1 MMGRPDGRLR
11 PLLSLATLSIL
22 ALAIPASPALAH
34 AIAERYDLPVP
45 LGFYI
50 AGATTVVAVTF
61 LITAVFVYAVPG
73 ATHGAG
79 RGLRLP
85 GSHVLRHPAAI
96 TLLQVS
102 GVVALVAVIAT
113 GLFGNQHPARNLGPT
128 LLWVMW
134 WCGFSLFVA
143 CVANPWSALNP
154 WRTLFV
160 AYEAVSEPR
169 IGRPYPKQ
177 WAEWPAVGM
186 LLVFVWIELVSPFS
200 SSPYILAALT
210 LAYSAVTF
218 AGMWT
223 FGRETWLERGEV
235 FTLVF
240 RMLGTFS
247 PIAPT
252 REGEGKSRRPGLV
265 LRGWSEPLRHEDEPP
280 SMALVALVLLL
291 LSSVLFDGLLGTAL
305 WRSIDPW
312 LPQQA
317 EGLIASTIGLMATWG
332 FFLGAYLIT
341 CAAMRWFLGS
351 AFSACLVARVYVLT
365 LVPIAV
371 GYNIAHNYSYLLIQG
386 QAFLALLSDPFG
398 FGWNLFGTAGW
409 QPDLTVVDARTIWY
423 VAVGAIVIGHIIAV
437 YLAHI
442 VALRISP
449 TRQLAIRSLYPMT
462 VLMVLYTGAS
472 LSILAEPIVRFSM
485 PDPSYS
491 LRFTPPTSAQQRN
504 SPGRSDPKGALS
516 RITGA
521 SPRTC

>member
-1 MMGRPDGRLR
+1 MRDWPDGRVKQ
-11 PLLSLATLSIL
+11 LLAIAALTIL
-22 ALAIPASPALAH
+22 ALAIPGSPALAH

-73 ATHGAG
+73 AGHGSG

-85 GSHVLRHPAAI
+85 GSQILTHPAAVA
-96 TLLQVS
+96 LLQAV
-102 GVVALVAVIAT
+102 GVTALLAIIAT

-143 CVANPWSALNP
+143 CVANPWPALNP
-154 WRTLFV
+154 WRTLFA
-160 AYEAVSEPR
+160 AYEAISGPR
-169 IGRPYPKQ
+169 RGRAYPQ
-177 WAEWPAVGM
+177 RWAEWPAVGM
-186 LLVFVWIELVSPFS
+186 LLVFVWIELVSAFG
-200 SSPYILAALT
+200 SSPYILAVLALV
-210 LAYSAVTF
+210 YSALTF
-218 AGMWT
+218 AGMWI
-223 FGRETWLERGEV
+223 FGRDTWLERGEV

-240 RMLGTFS
+240 RTLGTFA
-247 PIAPT
+247 PIAAAN
-252 REGEGKSRRPGLV
+252 ESGGKGTRPGLV
-265 LRGWSEPLRHEDEPP
+265 LRGWSAPLRDKGEPP

-305 WRSIDPW
+305 WRSIEPW

-317 EGLIASTIGLMATWG
+317 DGLIASTIGLIATWG

-341 CAAMRWFLGS
+341 CAAMRWFLDPGIS
-351 AFSACLVARVYVLT
+351 ASLVARLYVLT

-398 FGWNLFGTAGW
+398 FGWNLLGTAGW

-442 VALRISP
+442 VALRVSP
-449 TRQLAIRSLYPMT
+449 TRQSAVRSLYPMT

-485 PDPSYS
+485 PDPNYSSYS
-491 LRFTPPTSAQQRN
+491 VRILDA
-504 SPGRSDPKGALS
+504 RS
-516 RITGA
+516 
-521 SPRTC
+521 

>member
-1 MMGRPDGRLR
+1 MTSWPDARRPTRI
-11 PLLSLATLSIL
+11 PVLAALA
-22 ALAIPASPALAH
+22 ALAIAPPLSPALAH

-50 AGATTVVAVTF
+50 AGATTVVAATF

-73 ATHGAG
+73 SAHGRTASVH
-79 RGLRLP
+79 LP
-85 GSHVLRHPAAI
+85 GSRLLTQPAAAA
-96 TLLQVS
+96 LLQTI
-102 GVVALVAVIAT
+102 GVIALVAVIAT

-134 WCGFSLFVA
+134 WCGYSLFVA
-143 CVANPWSALNP
+143 CVANPWPVLNP
-154 WRTLFV
+154 WRTLFAAGESV
-160 AYEAVSEPR
+160 TGQCV
-169 IGRPYPKQ
+169 GRPYPER
-177 WAEWPAVGM
+177 WALWPAVGM
-186 LLVFVWIELVSPFS
+186 LFVFVWIELVSPFS
-200 SSPYILAALT
+200 SSPFILAILA

-218 AGMWT
+218 AGMWV

-240 RMLGTFS
+240 RMLGTFA
-247 PIAPT
+247 PIASA
-252 REGEGKSRRPGLV
+252 RQAKDGGKPRGGLI
-265 LRGWSEPLRHEDEPP
+265 LRGWPDSLRNEGAPP
-280 SMALVALVLLL
+280 SMAVVTLVLLL

-305 WRSIDPW
+305 WRSIEPW

-317 EGLIASTIGLMATWG
+317 DGLIASTIGLIATWG
-332 FFLGAYLIT
+332 FFLGAYLMT
-341 CAAMRWFLGS
+341 SAAMSWFLGADLS
-351 AFSACLVARVYVLT
+351 PSMVARLYVLT

-371 GYNIAHNYSYLLIQG
+371 GYNVAHNYSYLLIQG

-423 VAVGAIVIGHIIAV
+423 VAIGAIVVGHIIAV

-449 TRQLAIRSLYPMT
+449 TRQSAIRSLYPMT

-491 LRFTPPTSAQQRN
+491 LADDCLSWGRN
-504 SPGRSDPKGALS
+504 VGMCPA
-516 RITGA
+516 A
-521 SPRTC
+521 